1 MSKLVSVWGTCDG
14 VDILFKEIG
23 GDEWEAIVPA
33 DLTDG
38 QYIVEVWGATQSG
51 FVIYT
56 TAVLYLC
63 DSRCVSLKFI
73 NDDVLVKIKMNTY
86 QVIPKSDRI
95 RVEQSSYLFRIWEKF
110 KERVVV
116 KCE

>member
-1 MSKLVSVWGTCDG
+1 MSRLVSVWGTCDG

-86 QVIPKSDRI
+86 QVIPKGDRI
-95 RVEQSSYLFRIWEKF
+95 RVEQSKYLFRIWEKF

-116 KCE
+116 KRE

>member
-1 MSKLVSVWGTCDG
+1 M
-14 VDILFKEIG
+14 DILFREISG
-23 GDEWEAIVPA
+23 NEWEAIVPA

-38 QYIVEVWGATQSG
+38 QYIVEVWGETQNG

-56 TAVLYLC
+56 TAILYLC

-73 NDDVLVKIKMNTY
+73 SDDILVKIKMNTY
-86 QVIPKSDRI
+86 QVIPKDDRI
-95 RVEQSSYLFRIWEKF
+95 RVKQSKYAFRIWEKF